1 MPKTKP
7 STTTTTAAT
16 KITKKSKKEDK
27 TTTATTTTA
36 TTTPNTTTTPKEV
49 DNVTLSATT
58 PVEDVKPELA
68 EDFTAFMTKM
78 KSVSEMMSQLRNDF
92 KLIEKKATRELKQ
105 ANKLNARRKSRQ
117 SNRSPSGFVKPTDIS
132 GELANFLGKEKGV
145 QMARTEVTREI
156 NAYIRKHK
164 LQDNEN
170 GRKINADAKLSKL
183 LKLKSGEELTYFNLQ
198 KFMSPHFAK
207 GGNPPVIA

>member
-1 MPKTKP
+1 MPKTTP
-7 STTTTTAAT
+7 A
-16 KITKKSKKEDK
+16 KIANKKK
-27 TTTATTTTA
+27 TTTASNKEDNKPA
-36 TTTPNTTTTPKEV
+36 PKAAAEPE
-49 DNVTLSATT
+49 NVTLSTTAT
-58 PVEDVKPELA
+58 VEEAKPDIA
-68 EDFTAFMTKM
+68 DDFATFMAKM
-78 KSVSEMMSQLRNDF
+78 KTVSEMMSQLRNDF
-92 KLIEKKATRELKQ
+92 KALEKKATRELKQ

-132 GELANFLGKEKGV
+132 GELAAFLGKNKGV

-170 GRKINADAKLSKL
+170 GRKINADTKLAKL
-183 LKLKSGEELTYFNLQ
+183 LKLKNGEELTYFNLQ